1 MCNPA
6 PLWSSVN
13 NLSNG
18 ASFLQLHLAVTA
30 GVADAQQDS
39 LPALTLHIPSREPH
53 PILFD

>member
-1 MCNPA
+1 
-6 PLWSSVN
+6 VN